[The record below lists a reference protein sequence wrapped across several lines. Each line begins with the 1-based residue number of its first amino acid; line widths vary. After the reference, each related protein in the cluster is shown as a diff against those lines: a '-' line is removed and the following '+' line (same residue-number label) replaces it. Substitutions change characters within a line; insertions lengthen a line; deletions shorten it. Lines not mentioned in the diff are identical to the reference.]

1 MPQPRYLVLSLSQT
15 PIKRLELYV
24 GSVVFPLPLY
34 LWREKD
40 FLSQDQALLSVTNPS
55 QRVDNDCYQVV
66 ERTLQWGTQ
75 DTEERKTASGTITC
89 MGSNGVD
96 PEPTGQTFI
105 LDIQCEYDV
114 IVLIQSVLQ
123 YLYLRNNKQY

>member
-1 MPQPRYLVLSLSQT
+1 MEREGV
-15 PIKRLELYV
+15 PIT
-24 GSVVFPLPLY
+24 GPGP
-34 LWREKD
+34 
-40 FLSQDQALLSVTNPS
+40 LSVTNPS
-55 QRVDNDCYQVV
+55 QRVDSDCYQVV

-96 PEPTGQTFI
+96 PEPSAQTFI

-114 IVLIQSVLQ
+114 IVIIQS
-123 YLYLRNNKQY
+123 NSTS